1 MRVLTLLGALVA
13 AVALALLGPIA
24 ARADDPVD
32 LGGAY
37 VLDQAGVLSST
48 DQTQVKSALDSL
60 YAKTGAQLFVV
71 LVPTFTGAND
81 DQAWADK
88 TASLSGLGESDALLA
103 ISANSRIYR
112 YSVGQT
118 FPLTNAQLD
127 QLATDDLIPHLRS
140 NDWKG
145 GLIAFAN
152 GMSDSLSGG
161 GFPILPVAI
170 GGVVVVG
177 AGVGIGVAV
186 SRRRKKAS
194 AAPPDQLDQKQLT
207 GRAGSLLVQLDD
219 ALKTSEQELG
229 FAQAQFGDD
238 ATKEFATTLDAAK
251 KQVAQAFTL
260 QQQLDDATP
269 ETDEQKRTMTL
280 QIIQLCQ
287 DADTALDA
295 QTEAFDQLRQLEQNA
310 PQVLETVAT
319 SEAALGTRIDTAE
332 AAIKELSTRFGAA
345 SVTSVSGTIEQARK
359 LAAFAETAIGEA
371 RTSIAAQKSSDAA
384 IAVRAAQQAVGQVDQ
399 LLAAV
404 DKLGTELPALSE
416 RLTAAVDDTR
426 SDIAEAKAVPTTGA
440 AASAAD
446 SATIAAA
453 VTEAERVLGT
463 VPQRD
468 PATALAEVEKTNT
481 QLNAALAQVRDRQ
494 TQIARAQTM
503 LARSAD
509 SARSS
514 IAAAQD
520 FITTRRGSV
529 GTSARTRIAEAQRH
543 LDQATSLA
551 TSDPIAALAE
561 AQQADSMAASA
572 LSLAQNDVGG
582 YLGAGGSGAGSGGG
596 SFGGAVLGGILGGL
610 ISGGGSAGRPS
621 SGSSWNWGS
630 GGGGWSGSRPG
641 GFGGSHGSSGG
652 GSRPSSPAGRRGGGG
667 RF

>member
-1 MRVLTLLGALVA
+1 MRVLTVLGSLLAVA
-13 AVALALLGPIA
+13 ALTLLGPLA
-24 ARADDPVD
+24 AHADDPVN

-37 VLDQAGVLSST
+37 VLDDAGVLSTSG
-48 DQTQVKSALDSL
+48 QGQVKSALDSL

-71 LVPTFTGAND
+71 LVPTFTGAD
-81 DQAWADK
+81 DEQAWADQ
-88 TASLSGLGESDALLA
+88 TATLSGLGESDALLA
-103 ISANSRIYR
+103 ISVNTRVFR

-127 QLATDDLIPHLRS
+127 QLASDDLIPHLRS
-140 NDWKG
+140 NDWTG
-145 GLIAFAN
+145 GLVAFAN
-152 GMSDSLSGG
+152 GMSDTLSGG
-161 GFPILPVAI
+161 GFPIVPVAI

-186 SRRRKKAS
+186 FRRRKKAS

-207 GRAGSLLVQLDD
+207 GRAGTLLVQLDD
-219 ALKTSEQELG
+219 ALKTSEQEIG

-238 ATKEFATTLDAAK
+238 ATKEFATVLDGAK

-295 QTEAFDQLRQLEQNA
+295 QTETFDQLRQLEQNA
-310 PQVLETVAT
+310 PQLIESLAAAD
-319 SEAALGTRIDTAE
+319 EALGSRIDAAE
-332 AAIKELSTRFGAA
+332 TAIKDLSTRFGTAG
-345 SVTSVSGTIEQARK
+345 VTSVSGTVAQARK
-359 LAAFAETAIGEA
+359 LAAFAKTAIGDA
-371 RTSIAAQKSSDAA
+371 RTAIAAQKNSDAA
-384 IAVRAAQQAVGQVDQ
+384 IAVRGAQQAVGQVEQ

-404 DKLGTELPALSE
+404 DRLGSELPALSE
-416 RLTAAVDDTR
+416 RLAAAVDDTR

-446 SATIAAA
+446 SATITAAA
-453 VTEAERVLGT
+453 TEAERVLGT

-468 PATALAEVEKTNT
+468 PATALADVEKTNT

-494 TQIARAQTM
+494 TQIARAQSM
-503 LARSAD
+503 LTRSSD
-509 SARSS
+509 SARSN
-514 IAAAQD
+514 IAAVQD
-520 FITTRRGSV
+520 YITTRRGSV
-529 GTSARTRIAEAQRH
+529 GSPARTRIVEAQRH

-551 TSDPIAALAE
+551 ASDPVAALAE

-572 LSLAQNDVGG
+572 LSLAQSDVGG
-582 YLGAGGSGAGSGGG
+582 YVDSDSYSAGNSG

-610 ISGGGSAGRPS
+610 LSGGGGSSRPS
-621 SGSSWNWGS
+621 SGPSWGS

-652 GSRPSSPAGRRGGGG
+652 SRPSSSGGRRGGGG